1 MKKVSLEKIVKWA
14 GGRLSGG
21 GSRFIGNIST
31 DTRNIGRGDLFL
43 ALKGDNFD
51 GHSYVEQA
59 AEKGAVGAVVSSGK
73 YPALPK
79 SFHLIRVRDTV
90 RAFQK
95 IAAGYRREFSVPVV
109 GITGSNGKTTTKEFV
124 GVLAGNGDKVAMTKG
139 TENNHIGV
147 PLTLLKLDGKTKLLV
162 VEMGMNHR
170 GEIRRLAEISSPDI
184 GLITNVSSSHLKFL
198 KTVENVAKSKRELLE
213 KMAAGKTSVLNR
225 DDKFFDFFKKA
236 APGEIISFGLNGN
249 SDVAVGEV
257 KYLQSR
263 TKFELQIRPTGEKAE
278 VQIPSQGQHN
288 LYNCLSAVAVC
299 HVLGI
304 SFDKVCARLGK
315 LKLPSMRFERST
327 VNKMVFINDAY
338 NANPESMRNA
348 LAAFSAIKTVG
359 RKLFVCGDML
369 ELGSYSAFAHAQVG
383 RLAAESGVDFLVT
396 IGSLSQLTAD
406 AAVKHGM
413 KRRCVRSVESVEDV
427 VQELNSIARPGD
439 SVLLKGSRGMGMERI
454 LELIKSHRYH
464 KD

>member
-1 MKKVSLEKIVKWA
+1 MKKVSLEKIVEWA

-21 GSRFIGNIST
+21 GSCLIRNIST
-31 DTRNIGRGDLFL
+31 DTRNISRGDLFL

-59 AEKGAVGAVVSSGK
+59 AEKGAVAAVVSSGK
-73 YPALPK
+73 YPRLPK
-79 SFHLIRVRDTV
+79 TFHLIRVRDSV
-90 RAFQK
+90 RALQK
-95 IAAGYRREFSVPVV
+95 IAAGYRREFTVPVV

-124 GVLAGNGDKVAMTKG
+124 GVLAGNGAEVALTKG

-147 PLTLLKLDGKTKLLV
+147 PLTLLKLEGKTKLLV

-170 GEIRRLAEISSPDI
+170 GEIRRLARISAPDV

-198 KTVENVAKSKRELLE
+198 KNVENVAKSKRELLE
-213 KMAAGKTSVLNR
+213 KMGPGRISVLNR
-225 DDKFFDFFKKA
+225 DDRFFDFFKQA
-236 APGEIISFGLNGN
+236 APGAVISFGLNGR
-249 SDVAVGEV
+249 SDVAAGKV
-257 KYLQSR
+257 KYLQNR
-263 TKFELQIRPTGEKAE
+263 IKFELELRPAGRKAE
-278 VQIPSQGQHN
+278 VELPAQGEHN
-288 LYNCLSAVAVC
+288 LYNCLAAVAVC
-299 HVLGI
+299 HALGI
-304 SFDKVCARLGK
+304 SFAKICSRLRD

-327 VNKMVFINDAY
+327 VNKLVFINDAY

-369 ELGSYSAFAHAQVG
+369 ELGSYSALAHAQVG
-383 RLAAESGVDFLVT
+383 RLVADSGVEYLVT
-396 IGSLSQLTAD
+396 MGSLSQLTAD
-406 AAVKHGM
+406 AAVRHGM

-439 SVLLKGSRGMGMERI
+439 NILLKGSRGMGLERI

>member
-1 MKKVSLEKIVKWA
+1 M
-14 GGRLSGG
+14 SGSG
-21 GSRFIGNIST
+21 PCSIRNVCT
-31 DTRNIGRGDLFL
+31 DTRDIRRGDLFL
-43 ALKGDNFD
+43 ALRGNNFD
-51 GHSYVEQA
+51 GHSYVEEA
-59 AEKGAVGAVVSSGK
+59 AQKGAVGAVVSSGK
-73 YPALPK
+73 YPGLPK
-79 SFHLIRVRDTV
+79 SFPLIRVRDSV

-124 GVLAGNGDKVAMTKG
+124 GVLAGDGDKVAMTKG

-147 PLTLLKLDGKTKLLV
+147 PLTLLKLDRKTKLLV

-170 GEIRRLAEISSPDI
+170 GEIRRLAEISAPDV

-213 KMAAGKTSVLNR
+213 KMGPGKISVLNR
-225 DDKFFDFFKKA
+225 DDRFYDFFEEA
-236 APGEIISFGLNGN
+236 APGKTISFGLNGR
-249 SDVAVGEV
+249 SDISAGKV
-257 KYLQSR
+257 KYLQKR
-263 TKFELQIRPTGEKAE
+263 IKFELEIRPTGRKAE
-278 VQIPSQGQHN
+278 VELPSQGKHN
-288 LYNCLSAVAVC
+288 LYNCLAAVTVC
-299 HVLGI
+299 HALGI
-304 SFDKVCARLGK
+304 SFDKICSRFSE
-315 LKLPSMRFERST
+315 LKLPSMRFERSR

-369 ELGSYSAFAHAQVG
+369 ELGSYSAIAHAQVG
-383 RLAAESGVDFLVT
+383 RLVAESGVEYLVT
-396 IGSLSQLTAD
+396 MGSLSQLTAD
-406 AAVKHGM
+406 SAVRQGM

-439 SVLLKGSRGMGMERI
+439 NILLKGSRGMGMERI